1 MNALIL
7 LAATTVGCFVSS
19 LLLYL
24 LFGLELPLGSRGTQD
39 FIQYW
44 SAWNLLL
51 QGSNPYDGALMH
63 AVQLEVGQS
72 SGVTTMM
79 WNPPWVPVLLA
90 PVLSLPFQ
98 ASALCWFVCNL
109 GFIAVIGTLT
119 PRALG
124 YPAQPPWL
132 YGLAVCFLP
141 FIDCLQW
148 GQLSLLITAGFI
160 VFLHSARSQNYFIS
174 GLALVLIS
182 VKPHLFLLFAVAG
195 IGWLRGLQVPA
206 RNRFILGALTGLSL
220 ILCATL
226 VLSYD
231 CFWWWIDG
239 IRSPAT
245 GYGVIPV
252 AQWQTATLASMVRC
266 LLNEKFHIAPLWPLW
281 LFPCLGLAGALL
293 FLLRHRRSVDWSQLA
308 PPLICLGLLS
318 ASYGWLY
325 DQSLLIVC
333 QFFIL
338 CRAYASKDQFDW
350 LVGVGGLLL
359 IQVTMVILNLCT
371 IGAQHYYTWVP
382 VAFLGLLWLSN
393 RRAKC

>member
-1 MNALIL
+1 VNALIL
-7 LAATTVGCFVSS
+7 LAATTIGCFVFSS
-19 LLLYL
+19 FLYL
-24 LFGLELPLGSRGTQD
+24 VLGVALPFGSDGTPD

-44 SAWNLLL
+44 SAWSLLRRGL
-51 QGSNPYDGALMH
+51 NPYDGALMH

-109 GFIAVIGTLT
+109 GFIAVIAALT

-124 YPAQPPWL
+124 YAAQPPWL
-132 YGLAVCFLP
+132 YGIAVCFLP

-148 GQLSLLITAGFI
+148 GQLSLLITAGFV
-160 VFLHSARSQNYFIS
+160 VFLHSARLQNYFTS
-174 GLALVLIS
+174 GLALVLLSI
-182 VKPHLFLLFAVAG
+182 KPHLFLLFAVAG
-195 IGWLRGLQVPA
+195 IAWLSGLQVPA

-220 ILCATL
+220 ILCAML

-252 AQWQTATLASMVRC
+252 AQWQTATLASMVRS

-293 FLLRHRRSVDWSQLA
+293 FFLRHRRSVDWSQLA
-308 PPLICLGLLS
+308 PPLICLGLLL

-338 CRAYASKDQFDW
+338 CRTYASKDQFDR